1 MSKKISLENGNK
13 IIELFK
19 EGKTYKMRICHKKKI
34 SWNPF
39 QKKNI
44 EFELKEEQLEQLAG
58 FLNKH
63 SNNGYPSSLNNI
75 DFGTFME

>member
-1 MSKKISLENGNK
+1 MSKKISLDNGNK

-58 FLNKH
+58 FLSKH
-63 SNNGYPSSLNNI
+63 TNNGYPSSLNNI

>member
-1 MSKKISLENGNK
+1 MSKKISLDSEDK
-13 IIELFK
+13 ILELFK
-19 EGKTYKMRICHKKKI
+19 EGETYKVRINHKKAI

-39 QKKNI
+39 QKKETEI
-44 EFELKEEQLEQLAG
+44 TLKQEQLEQLAS

-63 SNNGYPSSLNNI
+63 TNNGYPSSYNNL

>member
-1 MSKKISLENGNK
+1 MSKNIKLDDGNK

-19 EGKTYKMRICHKKKI
+19 QGKTYKMRIHHKKKI

-39 QKKNI
+39 QKRKI
-44 EFELKEEQLEQLAG
+44 EFELKQEQLEQLAG
-58 FLNKH
+58 FLSKH
-63 SNNGYPSSLNNI
+63 TNNGYPSSLNNI

>member
-1 MSKKISLENGNK
+1 MSKKISLDNGSK

-19 EGKTYKMRICHKKKI
+19 EGKTYKVRINHKKGI

-39 QKKNI
+39 QKRETEI
-44 EFELKEEQLEQLAG
+44 TLKQEQLEQLAS

-63 SNNGYPSSLNNI
+63 TNNGYPSSLNNI

>member
-1 MSKKISLENGNK
+1 MSKKISLDDGNK

-19 EGKTYKMRICHKKKI
+19 EGETYKVRINHKKGI
-34 SWNPF
+34 FWNPF
-39 QKKNI
+39 QKRETEI
-44 EFELKEEQLEQLAG
+44 TLKQEQLEQLAS

-63 SNNGYPSSLNNI
+63 TNNGYPSSLNNI

>member
-1 MSKKISLENGNK
+1 MSKKISLDDGNK

-19 EGKTYKMRICHKKKI
+19 EGKTYKVRINHKKGI
-34 SWNPF
+34 FWNPF
-39 QKKNI
+39 QKRETEI
-44 EFELKEEQLEQLAG
+44 TLKQEQLEQLAS

-63 SNNGYPSSLNNI
+63 TNNGYPSSLNNI